1 MGLDTGS
8 EKLEKYSL
16 IFFYS
21 VKAVK
26 LGTYCTYGVGTSTS
40 RYLVGSQVFLCPR
53 GQGVGGAPN
62 VHESPR

>member
-26 LGTYCTYGVGTSTS
+26 LGTYCTYGVG
-40 RYLVGSQVFLCPR
+40 GQVFICPH